1 MEGHK
6 GQRRG
11 TAMHNTNRDGHSST
25 AESAADE
32 ALLDLVQR
40 HSFGYFWDFAHRP
53 SGMARDRGRS
63 DGTVENDLLA
73 VGGTGFGIMA
83 MIVAVERGWISRKA
97 AVDRLRTILS
107 FLGKADSYNGVFP
120 HFLDGATGKEVAF
133 WADNAGGDLVE
144 TSYLVAGFLC
154 ARQYFDAANRPETE
168 LRRLIASLWENVN
181 WNRHAGSGALHWHW
195 VPENKALKQRIEGWN
210 ECLIAY
216 VLAASS
222 PTYPVSA
229 SVYHEGW
236 AKGADFR
243 NGKDYYGIKLPL
255 GPELGGPLFFA
266 HFSFLGL
273 DPRGLKDRYAD
284 YWEQNLHHVLIN
296 YEHCVRNPNGFKG
309 YGPDCWGLTSS
320 EGDHGYRPHSPIE
333 DEGVIAPCAALSS
346 FPYTPQ
352 QSARA
357 LRHFF
362 SLGSKL
368 WGKYGFADAFN
379 STTGWY
385 SNEHLAID
393 QGPTIV
399 MIENYRTG
407 LIWRLF
413 MSCPEISRGLQ
424 LLGFERQA
432 QA

>member
-1 MEGHK
+1 M
-6 GQRRG
+6 QD
-11 TAMHNTNRDGHSST
+11 TAST
-25 AESAADE
+25 RYSRAAAGLPPE
-32 ALLDLVQR
+32 AHLELVQR
-40 HSFGYFWDFAHRP
+40 QTFGYFWDFAHP
-53 SGMARDRGRS
+53 GSGMARDRGRS

-97 AVDRLRTILS
+97 AVDRLFKILGYLS
-107 FLGKADSYNGVFP
+107 KADCYNGVFP

-154 ARQYFDAANRPETE
+154 ARQYFDQKSRSETK
-168 LRRLIASLWENVN
+168 LRALIASLWESVN
-181 WNRHAGSGALHWHW
+181 WSAYSEGGGALHWHW
-195 VPENKALKQRIEGWN
+195 MPGPHGGLKQKIEGWN
-210 ECLIAY
+210 ECLITY

-222 PTYPVSA
+222 PTHPISA
-229 SVYHEGW
+229 SAYHEGW
-236 AKGADFR
+236 AKGSRFK
-243 NGKDYYGIKLPL
+243 NGKAYYGIRLPL

-284 YWEQNLHHVLIN
+284 YWEQNRNHCLIN

-309 YGPDCWGLTSS
+309 YGPECWGLTSS
-320 EGDHGYRPHSPIE
+320 EGDKGYFPHSPGE
-333 DEGVIAPCAALSS
+333 DKGVITPSAALSS
-346 FPYTPQ
+346 FSYTPE
-352 QSARA
+352 QSAAA
-357 LRHFF
+357 LPHFF

-368 WGKYGFADAFN
+368 WDKYGFVDAFN
-379 STTGWY
+379 PTTGWY
-385 SNEHLAID
+385 SNEYLAID
-393 QGPTIV
+393 QGPIIV

-407 LIWRLF
+407 LLWRLF
-413 MSCPEISRGLQ
+413 MSCPEIGAGLR
-424 LLGFERQA
+424 LLGFEEQA